1 MSYKVAPL
9 TVNPKQKSALSSKA
23 FVSQPSAEEE
33 LLVGRLFVLM
43 EIDQSRA
50 EEFALAD
57 FIVKE
62 IYKHYYENEQF
73 FLRDK
78 IANLKIDYIFE
89 AALTKLNRGIAEF
102 LETEKMSLRPGSLNI
117 VIGVLHKNRL
127 LFAHTGANK
136 AMLLYRPK
144 PKANGIVLDY
154 NLLDISEKTQDP
166 TQELASQQKLF
177 ANVVNGQ
184 IPSQG
189 YFLFANEAVLEYL
202 SKKQLLDIITTLPP
216 ASAAEQIKL
225 ILEQTDA
232 FVPFFALIVKN
243 TSGEEYAAP
252 QQVMPA
258 TEAPAM
264 PLGGQ
269 SSVERL
275 NLTQEKTEQLLS
287 PSGLLTVK
295 KWLAKLQPQTASIR
309 NYAQGKARQLNLA
322 TSRLN
327 ATRSTW
333 QLGKK
338 TVEVIGVIAAVI
350 ADAARAAFRWLTDA
364 EARRSSLNRASA
376 AFRRLLL
383 MLRSIPERF
392 NRLTLR
398 NKILLS
404 IISIC
409 LVAFAGN
416 LVYAGITAQKKASA
430 AKIAT
435 AQAAF
440 EQKEHQLEASLLYGN
455 TQSARGL
462 VDEMGKLLEGLP
474 NKSESEKNAV
484 ADLTKRYQA
493 KLDSLFA
500 VTRLSAPAAF
510 AALPAPADSLTLAG
524 GSLYA
529 ARGESKNLYAIDS
542 QGQVTTLSFDGFS
555 GQKISASQ
563 DDGTPYFWD
572 GASLIRYTPADSF
585 KKAAIENFPA
595 DSAAASIYNTRL
607 YAVSLG
613 DKAIYRFNQD
623 KKTFSFSNRQAWSKD
638 AVSLASVSGL
648 SIDGRIYLSGDKQVK
663 KFSGGYA
670 ENLVLDPTTPAL
682 EEPTAAIAS
691 PDLNY
696 LYILEPSKR
705 RLLVYTDDGK
715 YLAQYTSDSF
725 DNLRGLAL
733 DEANKKIYLL
743 NGQNIYRVDAVHIAK

>member
-9 TVNPKQKSALSSKA
+9 TVNPKQKSALTSKA

-50 EEFALAD
+50 DDFAVAD

-102 LETEKMSLRPGSLNI
+102 LETSKIGLRPGSLNI

-144 PKANGIVLDY
+144 PKANGVILDY

-166 TQELASQQKLF
+166 TQELASQNKLF

-216 ASAAEQIKL
+216 TSAAEQIKL
-225 ILEQTDA
+225 LLEQTDA

-243 TSGEEYAAP
+243 TTGEEYAAP
-252 QQVMPA
+252 QAGQPETVA
-258 TEAPAM
+258 APQ
-264 PLGGQ
+264 GGQ

-295 KWLAKLQPQTASIR
+295 KWFNRLQPQTATIK
-309 NYAQGKARQLNLA
+309 NFAQDKARQLNLA
-322 TSRLN
+322 TNRFNTARGS
-327 ATRSTW
+327 W

-338 TVEVIGVIAAVI
+338 TIDILRVTGAIFADGVIAVY
-350 ADAARAAFRWLTDA
+350 RWLTNA
-364 EARRSSLNRASA
+364 EARRRTLDTLRSG
-376 AFRRLLL
+376 FRSLLL
-383 MLRSIPERF
+383 TLRSVPERF

-398 NKILLS
+398 SKILLS
-404 IISIC
+404 IITLC
-409 LVAFAGN
+409 LAGFAGS
-416 LVYAGITAQKKASA
+416 LIYTGITAQKKASA
-430 AKIAT
+430 AKIAS
-435 AQAAF
+435 AQSDF
-440 EQKEHQLEASLLYGN
+440 TQKESRLEASLLYGN
-455 TQSARGL
+455 TAGARQI
-462 VDEMGKLLEGLP
+462 VEEMGAVLVGLP
-474 NKSESEKNAV
+474 NKTEAEKTAV

-500 VTRLSAPAAF
+500 VTRLDNPAAF
-510 AALPAPADSLTLAG
+510 AALPLPADSIALAG

-529 ARGESKNLYAIDS
+529 ARGESKNVFAVDAAGKVS
-542 QGQVTTLSFDGFS
+542 TLSFEGFS
-555 GQKISASQ
+555 GKPINALQ

-572 GASLIRYTPADSF
+572 GSSLVSYTPADTAF
-585 KKAAIENFPA
+585 KKATINDAPA
-595 DSAAASIYNTRL
+595 DLSNASVYNTRL
-607 YAVSLG
+607 YAVSLA
-613 DKAIYRFNQD
+613 DKTIYRFNQD

-638 AVSLASVSGL
+638 AIGL
-648 SIDGRIYLSGDKQVK
+648 NAVNSISIDGRIYLAGDKQVK
-663 KFSGGYA
+663 KMSGGYA
-670 ENLVLDPTTPAL
+670 EALALETTTPAL
-682 EEPTAAIAS
+682 EEPTLAIAS
-691 PDLNY
+691 PDLNF
-696 LYILEPSKR
+696 LYVLEPSKK
-705 RLLVYTDDGK
+705 RLLVYQDDGK

-725 DNLRGLAL
+725 DNLSGLAL

-743 NGQNIYRVDAVHIAK
+743 SGQNIYRLDAAHIAK